1 MDNKIICILNE
12 QMKILFRG
20 EALSVP
26 SRHISVSDMYELRCF
41 DIELIK
47 AYMPYL
53 DKDERKRA
61 RKTISMLEAQL
72 DGIRY
77 IKLMH

>member
-1 MDNKIICILNE
+1 MHKKVNHILNK

-26 SRHISVSDMYELRCF
+26 SRSISINDIYELRCF

-47 AYMPYL
+47 AYLPYL
-53 DKDERKRA
+53 DEVEQKRA
-61 RKTISMLEAQL
+61 EQTISSLEAQL

-77 IKLMH
+77 LKAMC

>member
-1 MDNKIICILNE
+1 MNEKVTHILNE
-12 QMKILFRG
+12 QMRILFRG

-26 SRHISVSDMYELRCF
+26 SRSISISDIYELRCF

-47 AYMPYL
+47 AYLPYL
-53 DKDERKRA
+53 DEVAQKRA
-61 RKTISMLEAQL
+61 KQTITSLEAQL

-77 IKLMH
+77 LKEMA

>member
-1 MDNKIICILNE
+1 MHKKVNHILHE

-26 SRHISVSDMYELRCF
+26 SRNISINDIYELRCF

-47 AYMPYL
+47 AYLPYL
-53 DKDERKRA
+53 DEVEQKRA
-61 RKTISMLEAQL
+61 EQTISSLKAQL

-77 IKLMH
+77 LKQMF

>member
-1 MDNKIICILNE
+1 MHEKVTYILNE

-26 SRHISVSDMYELRCF
+26 SRHVSISDIYALRCF

-47 AYMPYL
+47 AYLPYL
-53 DKDERKRA
+53 DEVAQKRA
-61 RKTISMLEAQL
+61 EQTICSLEAQL

-77 IKLMH
+77 LKEMC

>member
-1 MDNKIICILNE
+1 MHKKVNHILNE

-26 SRHISVSDMYELRCF
+26 SRNISINDIYELRCF

-47 AYMPYL
+47 AYFPYL
-53 DKDERKRA
+53 DEVEQKRA
-61 RKTISMLEAQL
+61 KQTLNSLKAQL

-77 IKLMH
+77 LRLMC

>member
-1 MDNKIICILNE
+1 MHKKVNHILNK

-26 SRHISVSDMYELRCF
+26 SRSISINDIYKLRCF

-47 AYMPYL
+47 AYLPYL
-53 DKDERKRA
+53 DEVEQKRA
-61 RKTISMLEAQL
+61 EQTISSLEAQL

-77 IKLMH
+77 LKAMC

>member
-1 MDNKIICILNE
+1 MHKKVNHILNE

-26 SRHISVSDMYELRCF
+26 SRNISINDIYELRCF

-47 AYMPYL
+47 AYLPYL
-53 DKDERKRA
+53 DEMEQKRA
-61 RKTISMLEAQL
+61 EQTISSLEAQL

-77 IKLMH
+77 LKAMC

>member
-1 MDNKIICILNE
+1 MNEKVTHILNE
-12 QMKILFRG
+12 QMRILFRG

-26 SRHISVSDMYELRCF
+26 SRSISISDIYELRCF

-47 AYMPYL
+47 AYLPYL
-53 DKDERKRA
+53 DEVAKKRA
-61 RKTISMLEAQL
+61 KQTITSLEAQL

-77 IKLMH
+77 LKEMA